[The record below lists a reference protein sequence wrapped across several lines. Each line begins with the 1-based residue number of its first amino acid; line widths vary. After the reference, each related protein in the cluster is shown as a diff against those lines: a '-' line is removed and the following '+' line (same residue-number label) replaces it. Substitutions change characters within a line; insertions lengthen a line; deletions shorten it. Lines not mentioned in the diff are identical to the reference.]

1 MLRPYTTPTH
11 TPGGGLHGPAR
22 AVLRAHVLGR
32 NLGVR
37 DLAGVSIDLE
47 HLGRAQRQVAEQ
59 YHLGERPG
67 VVGEVRARGCP
78 TLARR
83 DPLGVHALQPR
94 VLLRRRVS
102 GDLRLTGFVEQ
113 ARVLAVDPG
122 HELALVADP
131 QLAARIEWPQ
141 RRVRDFFGARRVQA
155 AVAPHHL
162 DLGAIALGGEG
173 VRDARN
179 RRRGLAEQ
187 LGRFGLDARGVA
199 QAERPERRVHRV
211 AGDVAQRAGAEIPPA
226 APLERCICRVVG
238 PRGGGTE
245 PQVPVDPGRR
255 VVLLERPL
263 DGLRPDRPVGPQ
275 LDLAYRADGAR
286 LDPFPYL
293 ARPFAGVPLIPHLGS
308 DLGLARGLHQ
318 LAHLPQRTRQRLLDA
333 RVLAQLHR
341 HHPGHRVHVIGRRD
355 GDGVDVLR
363 FLLEHH
369 TKIFEA
375 FGFGEGGEGLRGL
388 VLVHVAQRVDVLRLP
403 HALHVV
409 RAHPAHTDAGDV
421 ELVARGRETTTQHVP
436 RYDGEGDAG
445 AHVADELTSRDAFA
459 CHDVIYLIGRHG
471 LARRRGVGAEER
483 GEQYQDDRSE
493 RGGEQPEG

>member
-22 AVLRAHVLGR
+22 AILRPHVLGR

-102 GDLRLTGFVEQ
+102 GDLRLTGLVEQ

-122 HELALVADP
+122 HELALGADP
-131 QLAARIEWPQ
+131 QPAPRIEWPQ
-141 RRVRDFFGARRVQA
+141 RPVRDFFWAR
-155 AVAPHHL
+155 
-162 DLGAIALGGEG
+162 
-173 VRDARN
+173 
-179 RRRGLAEQ
+179 
-187 LGRFGLDARGVA
+187 
-199 QAERPERRVHRV
+199 
-211 AGDVAQRAGAEIPPA
+211 
-226 APLERCICRVVG
+226 
-238 PRGGGTE
+238 GGTE
-245 PQVPVDPGRR
+245 PRVPVDPGRR

-375 FGFGEGGEGLRGL
+375 FGFGAGGEGLRGL

-445 AHVADELTSRDAFA
+445 AHVADERASRD
-459 CHDVIYLIGRHG
+459 
-471 LARRRGVGAEER
+471 
-483 GEQYQDDRSE
+483 
-493 RGGEQPEG
+493 